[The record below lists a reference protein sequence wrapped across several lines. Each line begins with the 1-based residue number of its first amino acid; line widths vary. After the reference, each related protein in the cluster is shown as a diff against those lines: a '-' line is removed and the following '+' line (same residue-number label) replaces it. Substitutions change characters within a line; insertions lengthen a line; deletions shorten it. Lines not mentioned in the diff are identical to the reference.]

1 MRNHWRIGALC
12 SCLALVLAA
21 CGSAASSGAPGA
33 PGKPAKP
40 GRQDAAP
47 AAAQAGTRGEIN
59 FAGKT
64 ITLMVNFSAGGPTD
78 VFARLLARSLDQH
91 IPGRP
96 TIIVENRPGAGG
108 MVGMNYLYN
117 ASKKD
122 GLTIGVFTPG
132 FPGQIL
138 GADGVQYDESEFAN
152 LGVTLES
159 QASFTNPDLGVKNM
173 QDLPQAS
180 TEVVFGGLS
189 PDSSKDLGMRSA
201 LNALGVKYKYV
212 TGYNGNADFRAAFQR
227 GEINWA
233 EESLTGW
240 FTAIVPMIQA
250 GQAVPMGQRGVLKD
264 GQFVRDSRIA
274 DLPTYTEIIV
284 ASRGEA
290 VKQTIDYRAMAA
302 LIGMNVTAR
311 EIVYPPGTDAAL
323 VEVMRQAV
331 AETFQDA
338 EFTGAAE
345 KTLGFQQEFL
355 AGAEAQELARR
366 VLRQSREDPEAV
378 DYLKRLSKQGS

>member
-1 MRNHWRIGALC
+1 MRSGWRIGVLG

-21 CGSAASSGAPGA
+21 CAPGASSGAAGA
-33 PGKPAKP
+33 PAKPAKP

-47 AAAQAGTRGEIN
+47 AAQAAPRGDY

-64 ITLMVNFSAGGPTD
+64 VTLLVNFSPGGPTD

-96 TIIVENRPGAGG
+96 TIIVENKPGAGG
-108 MVGMNYLYN
+108 MIGMNYVYN
-117 ASKKD
+117 VSKKD
-122 GLTIGVFTPG
+122 GLTVGVFTPG

-138 GADGVQYDESEFAN
+138 GSEGVQYDEGEFAN

-159 QASFTNPDLGVKNM
+159 QASFGRAELGVKSM
-173 QDLPQAS
+173 QELLQAN

-189 PDSSKDLGMRSA
+189 PDSSKDLGMRA
-201 LNALGVKYKYV
+201 VLNTLGVKYKYV
-212 TGYNGNADFRAAFQR
+212 TGYPGNADFRAAFQR
-227 GEINWA
+227 GEINYA

-250 GQAVPMGQRGVLKD
+250 GQAVPMGQRGVLRD
-264 GQFVRDSRIA
+264 GQFVRDQRLA
-274 DLPTYTEIIV
+274 DLPTYTEVVV
-284 ASRGEA
+284 AARGEA
-290 VKQTIDYRAMAA
+290 VKQTLDYRAMVA

-311 EIVYPPGTDAAL
+311 EIVYPPGVDPAL

-331 AETFQDA
+331 ADTFQDA
-338 EFTGAAE
+338 EFLEAAE
-345 KTLGFQQEFL
+345 KVLGFQQVFMP
-355 AGAEAQELARR
+355 GAEAQELAQR
-366 VLRQSREDPEAV
+366 VLRQTREDPEAV
-378 DYLKRLSKQGS
+378 EYLKRLTKQAG